1 MIMDKTESDIEQAR
15 SEGLLTKNHLT
26 KLITKLEKQAR
37 EKLEIE
43 EKILDLLQDQI
54 TTDKAGDHRG
64 KILRE
69 TQENRRKL
77 EISMSQTE
85 NQLSIRLLDLEKW
98 RGNVQRA
105 RESVERLQ
113 KDHDD
118 ADSEANTVTDEI
130 DKLKTFIK
138 NKLIALDTVNKQLE
152 QLIAETGGKGL
163 SLNELKVIEY
173 EKDIEELDGKVKESQ
188 AFWMRLQSM
197 VASLTEKRSQQLNE
211 IFLGRKRE
219 YFIKFLLQFF
229 IN

>member
-1 MIMDKTESDIEQAR
+1 
-15 SEGLLTKNHLT
+15 
-26 KLITKLEKQAR
+26 
-37 EKLEIE
+37 
-43 EKILDLLQDQI
+43 
-54 TTDKAGDHRG
+54 
-64 KILRE
+64 
-69 TQENRRKL
+69 
-77 EISMSQTE
+77 MSQTE